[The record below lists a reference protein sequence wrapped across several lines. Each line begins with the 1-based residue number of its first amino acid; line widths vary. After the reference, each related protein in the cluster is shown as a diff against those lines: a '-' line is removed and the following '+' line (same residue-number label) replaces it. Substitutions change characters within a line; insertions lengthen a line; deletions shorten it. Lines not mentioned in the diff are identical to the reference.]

1 MKDSFVLKWY
11 DSINELLMSVGIKM
25 TEEEK
30 EKIQAQLVQSQK
42 MESVGTLAGGIA
54 HDFNNILSAILGSSE
69 LIKMEIGAK
78 KNIIVN
84 PEDGYGRINQ
94 EAIQT
99 LPKEQFEGIELQK
112 GQTLYGQGPDGQT
125 IAVVVKDFDDKEVTI
140 DYNHPLA
147 GEDLTFDVKVVTKRD
162 ATLEE
167 LAGGEAGQ
175 GCDCGSG
182 CGCH

>member
-1 MKDSFVLKWY
+1 MAKVYAIEDTVKNSKGEVVDS
-11 DSINELLMSVGIKM
+11 NVGQAPLEFIAGQGQIIPGLEKEVEGM
-25 TEEEK
+25 EVGEEK
-30 EKIQAQLVQSQK
+30 TVTVKADEA
-42 MESVGTLAGGIA
+42 
-54 HDFNNILSAILGSSE
+54 
-69 LIKMEIGAK
+69 
-78 KNIIVN
+78 
-84 PEDGYGRINQ
+84 YGQRN
-94 EAIQT
+94 EEWVET

-112 GQTLYGQGPDGQT
+112 GMTLYGQSPDGQT
-125 IAVVVKDFDDKEVTI
+125 IAVTVVDFDDKNVTI

-167 LAGGEAGQ
+167 LAGCEAGA

>member
-1 MKDSFVLKWY
+1 MANVYGIEYTVKNSKGDVVDSNVGG
-11 DSINELLMSVGIKM
+11 DLLEFIAGQGQIIPGLEKAIDGMEAG
-25 TEEEK
+25 EEK
-30 EKIQAQLVQSQK
+30 TVTVTANEA
-42 MESVGTLAGGIA
+42 
-54 HDFNNILSAILGSSE
+54 
-69 LIKMEIGAK
+69 
-78 KNIIVN
+78 
-84 PEDGYGRINQ
+84 YGERN
-94 EAIQT
+94 EEWVET
-99 LPKEQFEGIELQK
+99 LPKDQFEGIELQK
-112 GQTLYGQGPDGQT
+112 GMVLYGQSPDGQT
-125 IAVVVKDFDDKEVTI
+125 IAVIVKDFNDTEVTI